1 MNTIKRM
8 TRLSAKPIP
17 EIELKTLEYNIKSQV
32 NVVASLK
39 EHIELEQTELKQA
52 QVGIETLRAAV
63 GKAAIDLQD
72 TIIHAP
78 SDGYIQNLYMG
89 VGSSAVSHVGLFNF
103 IDTANTYIQAN
114 LNETDFWRMSMQ
126 VTKCGFS
133 PSIFGA
139 QSISW
144 GSNVG

>member
-1 MNTIKRM
+1 MIKQ
-8 TRLSAKPIP
+8 LVKAIP

-63 GKAAIDLQD
+63 DKATIDLQD
-72 TIIHAP
+72 TIIRAP
-78 SDGYIQNLYMG
+78 SEGYIQNLYMG
-89 VGSSAVSHVGLFNF
+89 VGTSAVPHVGLFNF

-114 LNETDFWRMSMQ
+114 LNETDLANVHAGDKVW
-126 VTKCGFS
+126 
-133 PSIFGA
+133 IFHEHIWDIKFFMG
-139 QSISW
+139 
-144 GSNVG
+144 